1 LLPFGTAARSLLPG
15 ANPVTALPIRPE
27 SLPWRPANGQSFF
40 TVHHELRAEEDLENR
55 PAGHLSQDWG
65 RRPGPHPGSSR
76 AAEGRLARQV
86 ACAAGAFEHG
96 LLGRTPASVTVVATE
111 SWMVVH
117 IHEAFS
123 AMEQKLVA
131 SGGEGASR
139 VRAVHREIFEQTA
152 EALLEHVRRCTGVE
166 FRGALA
172 HVDIATR
179 SVTKTLTTSPAVDL
193 FLMGEGL
200 PSLGVPVNAHLQA
213 NGTPGGIV
221 TPAPSGMPEKS
232 GTHGMPATA
241 GNGAG
246 RR

>member
-1 LLPFGTAARSLLPG
+1 L
-15 ANPVTALPIRPE
+15 
-27 SLPWRPANGQSFF
+27 
-40 TVHHELRAEEDLENR
+40 TVHHELHVDGHHERSA
-55 PAGHLSQDWG
+55 AGHLSQDWA
-65 RRPGPHPGSSR
+65 RAASPHPASSR

-96 LLGRTPASVTVVATE
+96 LLGRAPASVTVVATN

-117 IHEAFS
+117 VHEPFS
-123 AMEQKLVA
+123 AMEQRLVA
-131 SGGEGASR
+131 SGEEGASR
-139 VRAVHREIFEQTA
+139 VRAVQREIFEQTA
-152 EALLEHVRRCTGVE
+152 DALLEHVRRCTGVE

-172 HVDIATR
+172 HVDTATR
-179 SVTKTLTTSPAVDL
+179 SVTKTLTTSLAVDL

-213 NGTPGGIV
+213 NGTPGATV
-221 TPAPSGMPEKS
+221 APGKL
-232 GTHGMPATA
+232 GMPATT